1 MDNMMPFGGYIRQK
15 KKNSSNDIQVNINHS
30 EH

>member
-1 MDNMMPFGGYIRQK
+1 MDNMMPFGGYICQ
-15 KKNSSNDIQVNINHS
+15 KKNSSNDIQVNINRS